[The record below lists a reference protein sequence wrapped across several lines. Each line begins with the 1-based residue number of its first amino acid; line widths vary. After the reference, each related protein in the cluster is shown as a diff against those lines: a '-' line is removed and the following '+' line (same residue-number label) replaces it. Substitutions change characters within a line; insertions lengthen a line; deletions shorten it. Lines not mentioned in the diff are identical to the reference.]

1 METDYIYKASHT
13 NDVFVSLEDIEYH
26 SALKVGEWIWK
37 KSQAG
42 GLTDYWGNKPG
53 GAKGMWLQQLGA
65 LAERSAAKS
74 LDLYWPGLINTFKK
88 PDLSH
93 NIEVRLIGVDHYGLR
108 VRDSDDDSR
117 RIVGVIIPKGK
128 EREPYR
134 IPGWI
139 RAGDAK
145 RPEWEMNP
153 YNGRPMYCVPQ
164 SELIHLNELKSLV
177 LEEKMQELKLQGI
190 IEV

>member
-1 METDYIYKASHT
+1 MSITKIEYKAHHA
-13 NDVFVSLEDIEYH
+13 NDVFVALEDIEYH
-26 SALKVGEWIWK
+26 IALKVGEWIWK
-37 KSQAG
+37 KSQQAQ
-42 GLTDYWGNKPG
+42 LTDYWGNKPS
-53 GAKGMWLQQLGA
+53 GAKGIWLQQLGA
-65 LAERSAAKS
+65 LAERSAAKA

-139 RAGDAK
+139 PAKDAK
-145 RPEWEMNP
+145 RSEWKMNP
-153 YNGRPMYCVPQ
+153 YDGRPMYCVPQ
-164 SELIHLNELKSLV
+164 EYLRHLNELRTIV
-177 LEEKMQELKLQGI
+177 LQEKIQELR
-190 IEV
+190 